1 MTNNLTHTII
11 KNNRNKALKYRNILL
26 IQNKIIH
33 KTIKMAMFS
42 IITRKITINKG
53 DLEIIIGIK
62 IMIIIIR
69 VIKNEDIEAKDN
81 IIRIND
87 NNNNHEKTTINNTD
101 NV

>member
-1 MTNNLTHTII
+1 
-11 KNNRNKALKYRNILL
+11 
-26 IQNKIIH
+26 
-33 KTIKMAMFS
+33 MFS